1 MDYEIQKRVETY
13 LRSAV
18 FGYEPPYYL
27 CEDSIRK
34 VSDSF
39 LREWK
44 DIITW
49 KEYTKKCV
57 KKYHGEKF
65 YSELFG
71 DGRK

>member
-1 MDYEIQKRVETY
+1 MNKEAETY
-13 LRSAV
+13 LRYAV

-27 CEDSIRK
+27 CQDTIRK
-34 VSDSF
+34 VSDDF

-49 KEYTKKCV
+49 EEGAKACV

-65 YSELFG
+65 YKEIFG
-71 DGRK
+71 EK